1 MVVLEVEKRR
11 VEIGMISI
19 RRPIHTYGILAK
31 EWESEIDPSFLT
43 GIQQRETLV
52 HHESHTKEGACII
65 THTLDSA
72 TLPAVFVVVGGEV
85 QLHCIVAV
93 NRIVFSGIY
102 FEFMNAFVAF
112 GYIVHQVVQFPT
124 IIRVEG
130 AEQMR
135 LAP

>member
-1 MVVLEVEKRR
+1 MVVLEVEKGR

-31 EWESEIDPSFLT
+31 EGESIVDSGFLT
-43 GIQQRETLV
+43 GVQQWETLV
-52 HHESHTKEGACII
+52 HHESHGKEGARII
-65 THTLDSA
+65 THALNSTA
-72 TLPAVFVVVGGEV
+72 LPAVFVVVGGEV

-112 GYIVHQVVQFPT
+112 GYIVH
-124 IIRVEG
+124 
-130 AEQMR
+130 
-135 LAP
+135 